1 MMLSAMKP
9 TSAPFAELFA
19 GRLAA
24 LLVALL
30 AASTAHAAPQ
40 ALPPP
45 WLPLDPGAARCE
57 AGAEGAS
64 LRNGALRFAVALRAG
79 GLVPTAL
86 DNGFTGHAHPLDGDL
101 FAVMPRGGAWV
112 AARQFRLEGTPT
124 CRVIPP
130 RPDAARAADRR
141 AGVAL
146 EAHLAEPA
154 TGLKATWRAVLRDG
168 ANYVREDLRLET
180 ARDLDLA
187 RVSALELDLPG
198 ATVAGTT
205 AGSPIVADERFF
217 GFAHPMAEPLVLG
230 DHARAFLR
238 RVLPLRA
245 GVPVDYAAV
254 LGVAPAG
261 QLRRGFAACLENER
275 ATPFRTFLHYNSWFD
290 IGYFTPYTEREAVDV
305 IHAYEEKLVRAR
317 GVTMDSFLFDDGW
330 DDPTRLWQFNSGFPN
345 GFAAVREAAAAAGA
359 APGMWLSPWGG
370 YGPPREKRLAAA
382 RAGGYEVD
390 SQGLALS
397 GPKYYALFHDT
408 TLALLRNGGINQFKL
423 DGTGSPDKV
432 TPGSA
437 FDSDFAAAIA
447 LIGDLRAVRPD
458 LFVNLTTGT
467 WPSPFWLLTAD
478 SIWRDGDDT
487 GFAGVGSNRQRWIT
501 YRDAY
506 TYGGV
511 VRLGPLFPLNSVML
525 HGIVYARHAQGLDAD
540 PEGDFAS
547 EVWSYFATGT
557 GLQELYVSPGLL
569 SARDWD
575 TLAAAAK
582 WARSR
587 AAVLRDAHWIGG
599 DPARGQ
605 VYGWAAWSPAGAV
618 VALRNPGDRPQ
629 SFILDAGAALEA
641 PAGGASAW
649 RVTAVHGPMPA
660 TVTLKAGEPVRV
672 DLAPFEVRVWDLA
685 PS

>member
-1 MMLSAMKP
+1 MNL
-9 TSAPFAELFA
+9 TAP
-19 GRLAA
+19 

-30 AASTAHAAPQ
+30 VAPAVRAAPQ

-45 WLPLDPGAARCE
+45 WLPFDPGAARCE
-57 AGAEGAS
+57 ASAEGGS
-64 LRNGALRFAVALRAG
+64 LRNGALRFAVARSEG
-79 GLVPTAL
+79 GLVPAAL
-86 DNGFTGHAHPLDGDL
+86 DNGFTGQAHALGGDL
-101 FAVMPRGGAWV
+101 FAVLPRGGQWLP
-112 AARQFRLEGTPT
+112 ARRFRLAGAPV
-124 CRVIPP
+124 CAAIPA
-130 RPDAARAADRR
+130 RSGAARAADRR
-141 AGVAL
+141 AGAML
-146 EAHLAEPA
+146 EARLEEPA
-154 TGLKATWRAVLRDG
+154 TGLKVTWRAVLRDG
-168 ANYVREDLRLET
+168 ANYVREDFRLET
-180 ARDLDLA
+180 ARDLDVA
-187 RVSALELDLPG
+187 RFSAVELDLAG
-198 ATVAGTT
+198 ATAAGTT
-205 AGSPIVADERFF
+205 AGAPIVADDRFF

-230 DHARAFLR
+230 QHASAFLR

-261 QLRRGFAACLENER
+261 QTRRGFAACLENER

-305 IHAYEEKLVRAR
+305 IRAYDEKLVRGR

-330 DDPTRLWQFNSGFPN
+330 DDHARLWQFNAGFPN
-345 GFAAVREAAAAAGA
+345 RFAKVREAAAAAGA
-359 APGMWLSPWGG
+359 APGVWLSPWGG
-370 YGPPREKRLAAA
+370 YGPPREERLAAA

-390 SQGLALS
+390 TQGLALS
-397 GPKYYALFHDT
+397 GPKYYALFHDA
-408 TLALLRNGGINQFKL
+408 TLDLLRRDGINQFKL

-467 WPSPFWLLTAD
+467 WASPFWLLTAD
-478 SIWRDGDDT
+478 SIWRDGEDT

-525 HGIVYARHAQGLDAD
+525 HGIVYARHAKGLDTD
-540 PEGDFAS
+540 PGKDFAS

-557 GLQELYVSPGLL
+557 GLQELYVSPDLL
-569 SARDWD
+569 SAGDWD
-575 TLAAAAK
+575 TLSAAAK
-582 WARSR
+582 WARAR

-618 VALRNPGDRPQ
+618 LALRNPADRPQ
-629 SFILDAGAALEA
+629 AFALDAGDALEA
-641 PAGGASAW
+641 PAGTTQAW
-649 RVTAVHGPMPA
+649 RVTPAHGPAPTPA
-660 TVTLKAGEPVRV
+660 RLEAGKPMRV
-672 DLAPFEVRVWDLA
+672 ELAPFEVRVWDLA
-685 PS
+685 PQARE